1 LPLSWQ
7 EQAQQEPQE
16 EEQPDPLKEA
26 LEAAEET
33 AATNPAAGIKAYH
46 AVLETPGRE
55 GDEAA
60 QRIKEEAIYRC
71 VMAMCGVFVFERVGS
86 ADRRIEVTD

>member
-1 LPLSWQ
+1 M
-7 EQAQQEPQE
+7 
-16 EEQPDPLKEA
+16 
-26 LEAAEET
+26 
-33 AATNPAAGIKAYH
+33 
-46 AVLETPGRE
+46 LETPGRE

-86 ADRRIEVTD
+86 ADRRIEVTDCLTNPNSRTHAPSHADAGWRGCTPTRTSSTR